1 MPVTEISEKLS
12 VSPQP
17 SIEDIQSLRD
27 QGFKTLINNR
37 PDNEDASQPNT
48 RAERQQAKHCDLSY
62 AFIPVTADTITEAD
76 VRAFQRAVDES
87 DGPVLAHCQTGK
99 RALNLYLIGEVL
111 DGSMPVDK
119 VVEFGRSR
127 GFDTSAAA
135 AWLKQHAARRPQVKG
150 FFDKR
155 TWSVQYVVSD
165 PVTRK
170 CAIVDPVLDF
180 DEKSGAT
187 ATINADAILDYIS
200 DNGLTV
206 EWILDTHPH
215 ADHFSAARYLQEK
228 TGARTAIGERV
239 VDVQKLWKGIYN
251 WPELATDGSQ
261 WDRLFAHG
269 ETFEVGSIDAKVLF
283 SPGHTLASITYVIG
297 DAAFVHD
304 TLFMPDSG
312 TARADFPGGDARVLW
327 KSIQEILALPAE
339 TRIFTGHDYQPE
351 GRAPRWESTVAE
363 QKKSNPHLAGVNEQ
377 EFVALRTTR
386 DKTLPMPK
394 LILHA
399 LQVNIRGGRL
409 PEPEANGKR
418 YLKFPLDALQGAAW
432 E

>member
-17 SIEDIQSLRD
+17 SAEDIQSLRD

-37 PDNEDASQPNT
+37 PDNEDTSQPNT
-48 RAERQQAKHCDLSY
+48 RAESQQAKHCDLSY

-87 DGPVLAHCQTGK
+87 DGPVLAHCETGK

-187 ATINADAILDYIS
+187 ATINADAILDYVR

-215 ADHFSAARYLQEK
+215 ADHFSAAHYLQEK
-228 TGARTAIGERV
+228 TGAQTAIGERV

-283 SPGHTLASITYVIG
+283 SPGHTLASITFLIG

-327 KSIQEILALPAE
+327 KSIQDILALPDE
-339 TRIFTGHDYQPE
+339 TRIFTGHDYQPD
-351 GRAPRWESTVAE
+351 GRAPRWESTVAD
-363 QKKSNPHLAGVNEQ
+363 QKKFNPHLAGVTEE
-377 EFVALRTTR
+377 EFVVLRTKR

>member
-1 MPVTEISEKLS
+1 MRITTISERLS
-12 VSPQP
+12 VSSQP
-17 SIEDIQSLRD
+17 TVEDIQSLRD
-27 QGFKTLINNR
+27 KGFAVLVNNR
-37 PDNEDASQPNT
+37 PDAEEGSQPGT
-48 RAERQQAKHCDLSY
+48 QAEAATAGQSGLSY
-62 AFIPVTADTITEAD
+62 AFIPVAADTITEAD
-76 VRAFQRAVDES
+76 VREFQRAIETAE
-87 DGPVLAHCQTGK
+87 GPVLAHCQTG
-99 RALNLYLIGEVL
+99 RRSLMLYLIGEGL
-111 DGSMPVDK
+111 DGRMSAEQ

-127 GFDTSAAA
+127 DLDTSGAAR
-135 AWLKQHAARRPQVKG
+135 WLERHFARRPQVKG

-155 TWSVQYVVSD
+155 TWSIQYVVSD
-165 PVTRK
+165 PATGK
-170 CAIVDPVLDF
+170 CAIIDPVLDF
-180 DEKSGAT
+180 DEKSGST
-187 ATINADAILDYIS
+187 ATINADAILDHVRS
-200 DNGLTV
+200 EGLTV

-215 ADHFSAARYLQEK
+215 ADHFSAAQYLKEK
-228 TGARTAIGERV
+228 TGARTVIGERV

-251 WPELATDGSQ
+251 WPELAADGSQ

-269 ETFEVGSIDAKVLF
+269 ESFKVGSIDAKVMF

-304 TLFMPDSG
+304 TIFMPDGG

-327 KSIQEILALPAE
+327 RSIQDILALPDE
-339 TRIFTGHDYQPE
+339 TRIFTGHDYQPN

-363 QKKSNPHLAGVNEQ
+363 QKKSNPHLAGVGE
-377 EFVALRTTR
+377 EDFVALRTRR

-409 PEPEANGKR
+409 PVPEPNGKR
-418 YLKFPLDALQGAAW
+418 YLKFPLDALQGASW

>member
-1 MPVTEISEKLS
+1 MPVTAISEKLS

-17 SIEDIQSLRD
+17 SVEDIRSLRD
-27 QGFKTLINNR
+27 RGFKSLINNR
-37 PDNEDASQPNT
+37 PDNEDTSQPNT
-48 RAERQQAKHCDLSY
+48 RIERQEAKHCDLSY
-62 AFIPVTADTITEAD
+62 AFIPVTVGTITEAD

-111 DGSMPVDK
+111 DGSMSVDK

-127 GFDTSAAA
+127 GFDTGAAA

-187 ATINADAILDYIS
+187 ATINADAILDYIRE
-200 DNGLTV
+200 NALTV

-215 ADHFSAARYLQEK
+215 ADHFSAAHYLQEQ
-228 TGARTAIGERV
+228 TGAQTAIGERV

-269 ETFEVGSIDAKVLF
+269 ETFAVGSIDAKVLF

-304 TLFMPDSG
+304 TLVMPDSG

-327 KSIQEILALPAE
+327 KSIQEILALPDE
-339 TRIFTGHDYQPE
+339 TRIFTGNDYQPE

-363 QKKSNPHLAGVNEQ
+363 EKKSNPHLAGVKEE
-377 EFVALRTTR
+377 EFVALRTKR

>member
-1 MPVTEISEKLS
+1 MRITAISDKLS
-12 VSPQP
+12 VSPQL
-17 SIEDIQSLRD
+17 SVEDIPSLRD
-27 QGFKTLINNR
+27 RGFKTLINNR
-37 PDNEDASQPNT
+37 PDNEDTSQPNMQ
-48 RAERQQAKHCDLSY
+48 AERQEAKHCGFTY
-62 AFIPVTADTITEAD
+62 AFIPVRADTITEAD

-87 DGPVLAHCQTGK
+87 DGPVLAHCQTG
-99 RALNLYLIGEVL
+99 RRSLNLHLIGEVL
-111 DGSMPVDK
+111 DGRMSADEAVA
-119 VVEFGRSR
+119 FGRSR

-165 PVTRK
+165 PETGK
-170 CAIVDPVLDF
+170 CAIIDPVLDF
-180 DEKSGAT
+180 DERAGAT
-187 ATINADAILDYIS
+187 ATINADAILDYVRG
-200 DNGLTV
+200 NGLTV

-215 ADHFSAARYLQEK
+215 ADHFSAAQYLKEK
-228 TGARTAIGERV
+228 TGAETAIGERV
-239 VDVQKLWKGIYN
+239 VDVQKLWQEIYN
-251 WPELATDGSQ
+251 SSGLATDGSQ
-261 WDRLFAHG
+261 WDRLFADG
-269 ETFEVGSIDAKVLF
+269 EAFKVGSIDAKVLF

-304 TLFMPDSG
+304 TLFLPDSG

-327 KSIQEILALPAE
+327 NSIQEILALPDE
-339 TRIFTGHDYQPE
+339 TRILTGHDYQPD

-363 QKKSNPHLAGVNEQ
+363 QKKSNPHLAGVSEE
-377 EFVALRTTR
+377 EFVVLRTHR